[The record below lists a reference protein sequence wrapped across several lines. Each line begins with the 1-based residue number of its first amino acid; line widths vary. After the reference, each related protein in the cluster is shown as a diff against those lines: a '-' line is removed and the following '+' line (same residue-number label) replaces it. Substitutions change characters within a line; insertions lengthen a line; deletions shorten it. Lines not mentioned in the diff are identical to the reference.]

1 MGNCISE
8 LHSRQKPI
16 AEGSSVSSEHLP
28 NLSVTQ
34 GSTMALLTTRDATQ
48 LPSPI
53 HAFEAPFKVHQV
65 FLRESF
71 CQWPSKAQFCPF
83 RLIIFTASVR
93 NQAWNS
99 SRC

>member
-48 LPSPI
+48 LSSPI
-53 HAFEAPFKVHQV
+53 HAFEAPKFTKYFCENPSVSGQAKH
-65 FLRESF
+65 SF
-71 CQWPSKAQFCPF
+71 VPSD
-83 RLIIFTASVR
+83 
-93 NQAWNS
+93 
-99 SRC
+99 